1 MILIILLR
9 SVSNVLYFLFGISF
23 AINVILGVFIS
34 YLLKHRINEEDIK
47 NYILNNFMECDN
59 L

>member
-1 MILIILLR
+1 M
-9 SVSNVLYFLFGISF
+9 LYFLFGISF